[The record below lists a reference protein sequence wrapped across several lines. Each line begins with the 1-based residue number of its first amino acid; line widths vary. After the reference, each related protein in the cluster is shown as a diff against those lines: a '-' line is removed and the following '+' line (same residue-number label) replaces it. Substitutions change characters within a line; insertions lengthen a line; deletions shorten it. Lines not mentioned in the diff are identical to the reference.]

1 MLRESTTFELE
12 PYTMKF
18 KKLIGIKRPL
28 GNDVLF
34 SSVLDHTYLNNLIIS
49 KDTPFLLNCL
59 VNNPSLKVKDI
70 VFDLEEFLEKT
81 NGVLKKIEEN
91 RYYFEKKRKFQ
102 KKYKDYLY
110 TEINS
115 TTENNDTTSKKC
127 NSCLDIDPQDFREVY
142 LDYNATTYL
151 RPEVKKLLKEEYNR
165 NEDFENP
172 SSNTVQGKYLT
183 DRIMKAKKQIASNL
197 FVEPEEIIFTS
208 SGSESN
214 NLALKGIAFNR
225 LKRGGHIITS
235 KIEHNSI
242 LETMKYLET
251 LGFEVTY
258 LDVNKE
264 GKISPDSVEKA
275 INKNTFL
282 VSIMAV
288 NNEIGTINSISEIG
302 YICKK
307 NNIYFMVDAVQAFG
321 KIYLN
326 PKKMGISLLS
336 FSGHKIYAPKGIGG
350 LYIENGLS
358 LVPQIHGG
366 GHEFGLRSGTENITS
381 ILALA
386 KASELAHDEMESE
399 NKRITSLRNFFLE
412 NLIQIDPELII
423 NGSLDARIPNNL
435 NIGFHRVDSGALLK
449 NLNKLGISVS
459 TSSACSSR
467 RNKTSHVLKAIGSD
481 TTNYGSIRFSFGL
494 NTKQKNLE
502 YVLEQLSKII
512 PLLKE
517 TD

>member
-1 MLRESTTFELE
+1 MLRESTIFGLE
-12 PYTMKF
+12 PYKI
-18 KKLIGIKRPL
+18 KLKQLIGIKRPIE
-28 GNDVLF
+28 NDVLF

-59 VNNPSLKVKDI
+59 VNNPSLKVKDTPFI
-70 VFDLEEFLEKT
+70 LEEFLEKT
-81 NGVLKKIEEN
+81 NGVFKKIEED
-91 RYYFEKKRKFQ
+91 RYYYEQKRKFQ
-102 KKYKDYLY
+102 KKYKDYLH
-110 TEINS
+110 TEIN
-115 TTENNDTTSKKC
+115 NTTSKKC
-127 NSCLDIDPQDFREVY
+127 NSCLDIDPHDFREVY

-151 RPEVKKLLKEEYNR
+151 RPEVKKLLKEEFNR
-165 NEDFENP
+165 NKDFENP
-172 SSNTVQGKYLT
+172 SSNTVQGRYLT

-197 FVEPEEIIFTS
+197 CVKPEGIIFTS

-225 LKRGGHIITS
+225 LNKGGHIITS

-264 GKISPDSVEKA
+264 GKVSPDSVEKA

-288 NNEIGTINSISEIG
+288 NNEIGTINPISEIG

-307 NNIYFMVDAVQAFG
+307 NKICFMVDAVQAFG
-321 KIYLN
+321 KMYLN
-326 PKKMGISLLS
+326 PEKMGISLLS

-350 LYIENGLS
+350 LYIKKGLS

-366 GHEFGLRSGTENITS
+366 GQEYGLRSGTENVAS

-399 NKRITSLRNFFLE
+399 NKRLTDLRNFFLE
-412 NLIQIDPELII
+412 NLIQIEPELII
-423 NGSLDARIPNNL
+423 NGSLEDRIPNNL
-435 NIGFHRVDSGALLK
+435 NIGFPKVDSGALLK
-449 NLNKLGISVS
+449 NLNKLGITVS

-467 RNKTSHVLKAIGSD
+467 RNKTSHVLIALGTD
-481 TTNYGSIRFSFGL
+481 TINYGSIRFSFGL
-494 NTKQKNLE
+494 NTTKKNLE
-502 YVLEQLSKII
+502 YVLEQLYRII

-517 TD
+517 ND